1 MKLISTVVR
10 PERLPQVKAALCMR
24 AALFSLWL
32 LAPAALGAQSA
43 PPAPADTTSK
53 NADPPPAPAAVNHLE
68 TSFAGFKLTG
78 FAAGSYSYSGRSV
91 GDSAIVGRLYDRLQ
105 NRFMLNALAL
115 VLDKPYDPAKFSAGF
130 HSELLLGQ
138 DATLIKSPGFDL
150 GAEADVPHLYVT
162 LNVPTASGNGVQFK
176 VGRMVTLMG
185 VEVIETIAN
194 PNWSEANQFIY
205 VENFTGTGVSVE
217 TKFNNHVDAQFRV
230 INGWDQV
237 SDNNTRKS
245 LMGRIGIYPDASTS
259 LGIVG
264 FWGPEEANDN
274 TANRYGIEGLLWRKL
289 GKAAV
294 WIQGDYGQ
302 EQANAALPEPTQD
315 AKWWAL
321 GGWVTYDF
329 SSALRLALRGDY
341 VNDENGRRSTVN
353 GVGVGFPA
361 NLGQKFGSGTATLNI
376 KAWPSAVVRPEL
388 RYDRSTLGAFNG
400 KKDQVTVALAV
411 AYLY

>member
-1 MKLISTVVR
+1 MRFLS
-10 PERLPQVKAALCMR
+10 AL
-24 AALFSLWL
+24 L
-32 LAPAALGAQSA
+32 LAPVWLAAQSA
-43 PPAPADTTSK
+43 PSAPADTTGKKS
-53 NADPPPAPAAVNHLE
+53 DPPPPAVNHLE
-68 TSFAGFKLTG
+68 TTLAGFKLTG
-78 FAAGSYSYSGRSV
+78 YAAGSYSYSGRSV

-205 VENFTGTGVSVE
+205 VENFTGLGVSVE
-217 TKFNNHVDAQFRV
+217 TKFNQYVDAQFRV

-237 SDNNTRKS
+237 HDNNTHKS
-245 LMGRIGIYPDASTS
+245 LMGRVGIYPDALSS
-259 LGIVG
+259 ISIVG
-264 FWGPEEANDN
+264 YWGPEEPDNN
-274 TANRYGIEGLLWRKL
+274 TANRYGINAVVWRKV
-289 GKAAV
+289 GKTNV
-294 WIQGDYGQ
+294 WVQGDYGT
-302 EQANAALPEPTQD
+302 EQANAALPDPTQD

-321 GGWVTYDF
+321 GGWITYDF
-329 SSALRLALRGDY
+329 SSAVGLALRGDY
-341 VNDENGRRSTVN
+341 VNDENGARTN
-353 GVGVGFPA
+353 GAFGFLP
-361 NLGQKFGSGTATLNI
+361 NTGQKFGSGTATLNI
-376 KAWPSAVVRPEL
+376 RAWPSAVVRPEV
-388 RYDRSTLGAFNG
+388 RYDRSTLRTFAGE
-400 KKDQVTVALAV
+400 KDQVTFALAV

>member
-1 MKLISTVVR
+1 MRFLSALLIAPV
-10 PERLPQVKAALCMR
+10 
-24 AALFSLWL
+24 WL
-32 LAPAALGAQSA
+32 AAQSA
-43 PPAPADTTSK
+43 PSAPADTTDKKS
-53 NADPPPAPAAVNHLE
+53 DPPAPVVNHLE
-68 TSFAGFKLTG
+68 TTLAGFKLTG

-205 VENFTGTGVSVE
+205 VENFTGLGVSVE
-217 TKFNNHVDAQFRV
+217 TKFTNHVDAQFRV

-237 SDNNTRKS
+237 RDNNTHKS
-245 LMGRIGIYPDASTS
+245 LMGRVGIYPDALSS
-259 LGIVG
+259 ISIIGY
-264 FWGPEEANDN
+264 WGPEEPDNN
-274 TANRYGIEGLLWRKL
+274 TANRYGVNAVLWRKV
-289 GKAAV
+289 GKTNV
-294 WIQGDYGQ
+294 WVQGDYGT
-302 EQANAALPEPTQD
+302 EQANAALPDPTQD

-329 SSALRLALRGDY
+329 SSAVGLALRGDY
-341 VNDENGRRSTVN
+341 VNDENGARTSLSP
-353 GVGVGFPA
+353 VGSSSAFPF
-361 NLGQKFGSGTATLNI
+361 NTGQKFGSGTATLNI
-376 KAWPSAVVRPEL
+376 RAWPDAVVRPEL
-388 RYDRSTLGAFNG
+388 RYDRSTLAAFAG
-400 KKDQVTVALAV
+400 KKDQITVALAV